1 MGDNRLARSCVD
13 RIRYGSRNGHGDQA
27 IKRDL
32 KAMEARRQRGM
43 RMLKRGV
50 AQVDIAREL
59 EVSRQTVSTWV
70 RRLADD
76 PQA

>member
-1 MGDNRLARSCVD
+1 
-13 RIRYGSRNGHGDQA
+13 
-27 IKRDL
+27 
-32 KAMEARRQRGM
+32 MEARRQRGM